1 MEVTLLGTGSPVPLA
16 SRAGTSVHVS
26 VGAESLLLD
35 CGPGTVHRLVENR
48 IHPGAVDRL
57 LFTHH
62 HVDHNADFNYF
73 VITNWARGEG
83 LLEIHGPRPGT
94 EALLESLC
102 EVYEE
107 DLRYRE
113 RVNDFSTSVA
123 DIPCHDVSDG
133 TEITTDRLRIEACA
147 VEHSIETY
155 AYRLTDTETGGE
167 VVFSGDTRK
176 IDRLGEFAEGADVL
190 IQDCCI
196 APVSDSPPAA
206 DAGLVWESYT
216 EPLPDKKW
224 ERLRE
229 VHCTP
234 TEAGELAA
242 AGPVDRL
249 VLTHLLPYRDEA
261 TIEDRA
267 SAVFDGEVLV
277 AHDGLSFEV

>member
-16 SRAGTSVHVS
+16 SRAGTSIHVS
-26 VGAESLLLD
+26 AGAESLLID
-35 CGPGTVHRLVENR
+35 CGPGTVHRLVENG

-83 LLEIHGPRPGT
+83 LLEIHGPEPKT
-94 EALLESLC
+94 SDLLESLC
-102 EVYEE
+102 DVYDE

-113 RVNDFSTSVA
+113 RVNDFSTSIA
-123 DIPCHDVSDG
+123 DIPCHGVSDG
-133 TEITTDRLRIEACA
+133 TAFTTERLRIEACA

-155 AYRLTDTETGGE
+155 AYRLTDAETGGA

-196 APVSDSPPAA
+196 APVSDAPPTAEES
-206 DAGLVWESYT
+206 LVWESYT
-216 EPLPDKKW
+216 EPLPREKW

-242 AGPVDRL
+242 AGSVDRL
-249 VLTHLLPYRDEA
+249 VMTHLLPYRDETA
-261 TIEDRA
+261 IRERA
-267 SAVFDGEVLV
+267 SAVFDGDVHV
-277 AHDGLSFEV
+277 AHDGLSLSV